1 MAERVAIVG
10 VGQTYHRS
18 RRPDVNQVELMNEAV
33 RAALDDAQLT
43 LKDIDAVVMGNMEL
57 FEGNYLVDM
66 WASDGIG
73 SYLKPGM
80 KITTGGTTGAT
91 ISCAAFTYAASGL
104 FNTVLAVAFEKQDE
118 GDTRAGL
125 ISVRDPLWDRF
136 MAIGAVATFAR
147 MGRSYMRAS
156 GCQEEHA
163 ALLRVKADR
172 GACRNPY
179 AHLKLNLTIEDVMNS
194 RMLIWPMRLLYM
206 CPTTVGAAA
215 LVVASER
222 KAKKITK
229 KPVWVQ
235 DWVTVHQQSARVHRP
250 GEEARVRTIGVG
262 ETSHERAAQLIY
274 KRNGITKP
282 IRDIDVAEI
291 YEPSTWGELIWYEL
305 YGFCEPGEG
314 WRWAEKGVTDME
326 GEFPVNPS
334 GGVVATNPIGA
345 TAMIRI
351 VEAALQ
357 VRGDAGE
364 HQMTRPV
371 RRAFTTA
378 WGGQNWTV
386 ATLLSKS
393 I

>member
-43 LKDIDAVVMGNMEL
+43 LRDIDAVVMGNMEL

-91 ISCAAFTYAASGL
+91 VSCAAFNHAASGL
-104 FNTVLAVAFEKQDE
+104 FDVVLAVAFEKQDE
-118 GDTRAGL
+118 GDTTAGL
-125 ISVRDPLWDRF
+125 NSVSDPLWRRWI
-136 MAIGAVATFAR
+136 ATGAMGAFAR
-147 MGRSYMRAS
+147 VGRDYIRRT
-156 GCQEEHA
+156 GCKEEHA
-163 ALLRVKADR
+163 AMLRVKADK

-194 RMLIWPMRLLYM
+194 RMLMWPMRLLHM
-206 CPTTVGAAA
+206 CPTSVGAAA
-215 LVVASER
+215 LVVASEKR
-222 KAKKITK
+222 AKQITK
-229 KPVWVQ
+229 KPVWVK
-235 DWVTVHQQSARVHRP
+235 DWVTVHEESATTWSMVRP
-250 GEEARVRTIGVG
+250 GE
-262 ETSHERAAQLIY
+262 TSLEKASRLIY
-274 KRNGITKP
+274 QRNGITKP
-282 IRDIDVAEI
+282 AEEIDVAEI
-291 YEPSTWGELIWYEL
+291 YEPSIWGELAWYEQ
-305 YGFCEPGEG
+305 YHFCEPGEG

-364 HQMTRPV
+364 HQVSRPV
-371 RRAFTTA
+371 RTAFTTA
-378 WGGQNWTV
+378 WGGSNWTV
-386 ATLLSKS
+386 ATLLTKS
-393 I
+393 L